1 MADLGAMEL
10 AEMTKSLGDTQKLI
24 FNHQYASERKDKG
37 TGTILALFL
46 YDRIWL
52 GDTALGVVKI
62 ITGGLCGIW
71 ALVDLFT
78 AGSRV
83 EEYNRR
89 KAHEI
94 LQSLQLTGCAGAPPT
109 FPSPTQPPFAPI
121 PAPPPPVPAQVA
133 QPQVSAP
140 PPPLPSPI
148 PPTPAPIP
156 PPPPPF
162 SISPPPPAPRKQSKI
177 LWVVGIVVV
186 VAAIAGV
193 ILWRTTANRP
203 SQGTGTAAVSGPTGS
218 VRILSGTGSF
228 GSVSATN
235 KILSVFPGASIIGTV
250 HLQTSNAGRRDAIAP
265 LVYTPSWGD
274 PSSSWRLVNNWIPTG
289 QSEQTA
295 QVFITAPAAPGRYFL
310 AFAYQWEIGGDHVA
324 SATNWSLGAD
334 RWGDGNDIAEL
345 SDAQI
350 AEAQANG
357 STTDNWLAGDPPKF
371 ILEHLPADVVTVVVQ
386 PTPIVLSP
394 PTSPSPN
401 APGTQPPTVTQ
412 PPAGDPRAFLSE
424 AKRQYA
430 LRKYPNAILYC
441 DQALALNPRYADAW
455 YLRANAEDVA
465 RNAAEAIADYRNFIK
480 FAPQQDLHYS
490 ALLAYAKARLVALT
504 ASGTGAQ
511 TYTFTTLAGNPGLA
525 GSLDGKGK
533 EAEFNQP
540 YGVAV
545 DRKGNIYVADTLNHA
560 IRMIS
565 PNGIVKT
572 LAGLPGTSG
581 CVDGI
586 GGAARF
592 NSPNAVA
599 ADRDGNVFV
608 ADSDNHVVR
617 RITQDG
623 VVTTFAG
630 MPGSR
635 GHVDGIGSAARFS
648 IPAGVAVDARGNVF
662 VADPDSYTVRKI
674 TPSSVVTTL
683 AGLPFRRGNRDGVG
697 AAAQFYTVNNVA
709 VDGIGNVYVTD
720 ADNHTVRKITTDG
733 VVTTV
738 AGYPGV
744 AGNTDGVGAAAR
756 FNEPCGVAVD
766 RAGNLF
772 VCDRLNHTIRMI
784 MPSGAVTTLAGYP
797 GVPDSVDGTGG
808 GARFNS
814 PRGIAIDYQQN
825 LLVADVSNDTIRKG
839 MPFDARQDGNTK

>member
-94 LQSLQLTGCAGAPPT
+94 LQSLQLTGGAGAPPIP
-109 FPSPTQPPFAPI
+109 PSPTQPPPAPI
-121 PAPPPPVPAQVA
+121 PAPPPTALLQVTQAQI
-133 QPQVSAP
+133 SAP
-140 PPPLPSPI
+140 PPPPSPI
-148 PPTPAPIP
+148 PQPPAPIP

-162 SISPPPPAPRKQSKI
+162 SIPPPPPAPRKQTKI
-177 LWVVGIVVV
+177 LWVAAIVAVVV
-186 VAAIAGV
+186 AIAGV
-193 ILWRTTANRP
+193 ILWRIAAKHP
-203 SQGTGTAAVSGPTGS
+203 LQGTGTATASGPTGT
-218 VRILSGTGSF
+218 VQILSGTGSF
-228 GSVSATN
+228 GLVSGTN
-235 KILSVFPGASIIGTV
+235 KTLSVFPGASIVGTV
-250 HLQTSNAGRRDAIAP
+250 HLQTFNAGRRDAIAP

-295 QVFITAPAAPGRYFL
+295 QVFVTAPAVPGRYFL
-310 AFAYQWEIGGDHVA
+310 AFAFQWEKGGDHVA

-334 RWGDGNDIAEL
+334 RWGDGNDIAAL
-345 SDAQI
+345 SEAQI

-357 STTDNWLAGDPPKF
+357 STTANWLAGDPPRF
-371 ILEHLPADVVTVVVQ
+371 ILEHLPADVLTVVVQ
-386 PTPIVLSP
+386 PTPIVVNP
-394 PTSPSPN
+394 PTPPPPN
-401 APGTQPPTVTQ
+401 PPETPPPPVIHLPGS
-412 PPAGDPRAFLSE
+412 DPRAFLTE

-430 LRKYPNAILYC
+430 LRKYPDAILYC

-455 YLRANAEDVA
+455 YLRANAEDVT
-465 RNAAEAIADYRNFIK
+465 RNAAEAIAGYRNFIK
-480 FAPQQDLHYS
+480 FAPQQDLRYS
-490 ALLAYAKARLVALT
+490 GLLAFAKARLVALT
-504 ASGTGAQ
+504 ASEVGVQ
-511 TYTFTTLAGNPGLA
+511 TYTFTTLAGNSGLA
-525 GSLDGKGK
+525 GSLDAKGK

-545 DRKGNIYVADTLNHA
+545 DRNGNIYVADTLNHA

-565 PNGIVKT
+565 PNGTVKT

-586 GGAARF
+586 GSAARF
-592 NSPNAVA
+592 DSPNAVA
-599 ADRDGNVFV
+599 VDRDGNVFV
-608 ADSDNHVVR
+608 ADSNNRVVR

-623 VVTTFAG
+623 AVTTFAG

-635 GHVDGIGSAARFS
+635 GHVDGVGSAARFS
-648 IPAGVAVDARGNVF
+648 IPAGIAVDARGNVF

-674 TPSSVVTTL
+674 TPSGVVTTL
-683 AGLPFRRGNRDGVG
+683 AGLPFTRGSADGVG
-697 AAAQFYTVNNVA
+697 TAARFYTVNYVA
-709 VDGIGNVYVTD
+709 VDDIGNVYVTD
-720 ADNHTVRKITTDG
+720 ADNHTVRKITTEG
-733 VVTTV
+733 VVTTI
-738 AGYPGV
+738 AGYPGL
-744 AGNTDGVGAAAR
+744 AGSTDGVGAAAR

-766 RAGNLF
+766 GAGNLF
-772 VCDRLNHTIRMI
+772 ICERLNHTIRMI

-797 GVPDSVDGTGG
+797 GVPGSVDGSGG
-808 GARFNS
+808 GARFNF
-814 PRGIAIDYQQN
+814 PRGIAVDYQRN

-839 MPFDARQDGNTK
+839 VPFEARQAENTK